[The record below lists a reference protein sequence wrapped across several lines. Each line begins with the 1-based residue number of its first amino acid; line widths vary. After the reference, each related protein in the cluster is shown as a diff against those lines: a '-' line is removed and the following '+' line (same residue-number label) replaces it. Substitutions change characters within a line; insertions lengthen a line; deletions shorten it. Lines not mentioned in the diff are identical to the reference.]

1 MKLIG
6 DRFSTLAIDGR
17 VARGP
22 HRHTRVGAGTPLCL
36 HCTCLVD
43 DTNPTSGRRE
53 AASLPS
59 HADERE

>member
-43 DTNPTSGRRE
+43 DATTTR
-53 AASLPS
+53 APS
-59 HADERE
+59 HSLALALASGGN